1 MVSALVD
8 ELAGRGEMQ
17 AAGTTRPPYQQAYR
31 RFVAQPT
38 PHHLPWQSPVRF
50 ASTFMVTDSA

>member
-8 ELAGRGEMQ
+8 ELAGAGETQ
-17 AAGTTRPPYQQAYR
+17 EAGTTRPPHQQAYGSVDMR
-31 RFVAQPT
+31 PER
-38 PHHLPWQSPVRF
+38 HHLPGQSPVRF

>member
-8 ELAGRGEMQ
+8 ELAGEAKRR
-17 AAGTTRPPYQQAYR
+17 RPGQPGLRIRQAYR
-31 RFVAQPT
+31 SFNAQPER
-38 PHHLPWQSPVRF
+38 HHLPGQSPVRF

>member
-8 ELAGRGEMQ
+8 ELAGTVETPE
-17 AAGTTRPPYQQAYR
+17 AGTVRPPHQQAYR
-31 RFVAQPT
+31 SFNVQPER
-38 PHHLPWQSPVRF
+38 HHLPGQSPVRF

>member
-8 ELAGRGEMQ
+8 ELAGGGEPQ
-17 AAGTTRPPYQQAYR
+17 EAGTTRPPHRQAYHS
-31 RFVAQPT
+31 VNAQPER
-38 PHHLPWQSPVRF
+38 PHLPGQSPVRF

>member
-8 ELAGRGEMQ
+8 ELAGAGETQ
-17 AAGTTRPPYQQAYR
+17 EAGTTRPPHQQAYR
-31 RFVAQPT
+31 SFNAQPER
-38 PHHLPWQSPVRF
+38 HHLPGQSPVRF